1 MSVEL
6 LQMLSLIAYVLA
18 GIFLLISVA
27 LFFRYKVR
35 DLIGDLSG
43 ANARKAIE
51 NIRQQNETTGDK
63 AYKPSAV
70 NMARGRVTDKMTS
83 SGRLQPKS
91 EDVQYGVG
99 TEKFGTDQL
108 MAQAQETTVLDQ
120 PDGETTVLVEPSPET
135 TILEPAAE
143 TTLLYENQPQ
153 QGFQVDVDMGFR
165 STDEIIE

>member
-6 LQMLSLIAYVLA
+6 LHTLSLIAYILA

-27 LFFRYKVR
+27 LFFRFNVR
-35 DLIGDLSG
+35 GLIGDLSG

-63 AYKPSAV
+63 AYKPSPV
-70 NMARGRVTDKMTS
+70 NMARGRITDKMTL
-83 SGRLQPKS
+83 SGKLQSKS
-91 EDVQYGVG
+91 DDMQYGVG
-99 TEKFGTDQL
+99 TEKFSTDQL
-108 MAQAQETTVLDQ
+108 MPQGEETTILDQPSAETTVLAAAD
-120 PDGETTVLVEPSPET
+120 PET
-135 TILEPAAE
+135 TILGPSAE
-143 TTLLYENQPQ
+143 TTVLYENQP